1 MYTRCPACH
10 TVHPVN
16 AAVLARGGG
25 RYHCGKCKKA
35 CNALDALFDEWPGA
49 GEKPEAAGD
58 IPTLGM
64 SIDLESAKNSRLIPG
79 EAAGD
84 LETTPENRQSRFR
97 LARVSWI
104 TLAVVLIAALALNLS
119 EFYEKPLLDL
129 SIAQSVKSWLGF
141 QKPVGEQPYRD
152 LSRIQL
158 VSRELKSHP
167 SRRSSLLLT
176 ATIVNRS
183 DKTQPYPDLEV
194 VLLDAREQVLSRSRF
209 APRNYLSEG
218 EWRSSGMAPQAFLP
232 LKLVLPDPGDDAV
245 GFELV
250 FH

>member
-16 AAVLARGGG
+16 AAVLARRGGQY
-25 RYHCGKCKKA
+25 RCGKCKKA

-64 SIDLESAKNSRLIPG
+64 SIDLERAKKSRLNPG
-79 EAAGD
+79 ESTDD
-84 LETTPENRQSRFR
+84 LEAASETMQRRVG
-97 LARVSWI
+97 LARISWI
-104 TLAVVLIAALALNLS
+104 TLAVVLVAALALNLS

-129 SIAQSVKSWLGF
+129 PVVQSVKSWLGF
-141 QKPVGEQPYRD
+141 QKPGSEQPYRD

-167 SRRSSLLLT
+167 SRPSSLLLT

-194 VLLDAREQVLSRSRF
+194 VLLDAGEQVLSRSRF
-209 APRNYLSEG
+209 APRNYLSKG

-232 LKLVLPDPGDDAV
+232 LKLVLPDPGDEAV